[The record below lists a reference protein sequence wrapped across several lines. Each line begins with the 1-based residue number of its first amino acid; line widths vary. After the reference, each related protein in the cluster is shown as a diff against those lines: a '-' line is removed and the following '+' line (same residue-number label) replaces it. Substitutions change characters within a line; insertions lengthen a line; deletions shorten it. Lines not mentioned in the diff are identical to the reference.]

1 METADMIV
9 WTDRLLL
16 AVRSCGRIEDRE
28 TRTHV
33 LSPIRDNTLNWNG
46 ALTTWT
52 YS

>member
-1 METADMIV
+1 MIV
-9 WTDRLLL
+9 WTDRSLL
-16 AVRSCGRIEDRE
+16 AVRPYGQIENRE

-46 ALTTWT
+46 AFTTWT